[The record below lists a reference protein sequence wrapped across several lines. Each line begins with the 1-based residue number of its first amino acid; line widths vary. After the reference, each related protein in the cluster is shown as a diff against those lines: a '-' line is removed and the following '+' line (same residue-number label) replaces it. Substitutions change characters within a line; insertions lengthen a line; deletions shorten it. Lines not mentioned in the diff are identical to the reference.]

1 MAFRSTS
8 LFLASPAH
16 PNIVLTLGSLHYP
29 VWPVQSCQTKHSRN
43 KLFFF
48 PTQELVR
55 ASHYQLGR
63 REIPFNTD
71 RTFNNHLL
79 YLPVLISHLR
89 SPAPINFPHDPWV
102 PASLFFVTHSH
113 RLSHMHPVPLLML
126 VSISLVQFTALA
138 SASSRKPGREK
149 IHDKCMLKKN
159 KRITRPGQPFHW
171 FFFFFSLDPN
181 DSCRPLQVHL
191 AV

>member
-1 MAFRSTS
+1 MAFRYTS

-16 PNIVLTLGSLHYP
+16 PNIVLTFGSLCYP

-63 REIPFNTD
+63 REIPFNSD
-71 RTFNNHLL
+71 RTLNNHLL

-138 SASSRKPGREK
+138 SASSRKSGREK
-149 IHDKCMLKKN
+149 IHDKCMLKKTKELKGMDN
-159 KRITRPGQPFHW
+159 HSIGFG
-171 FFFFFSLDPN
+171 FFFI
-181 DSCRPLQVHL
+181 
-191 AV
+191 